1 MNISEERFRHLL
13 ENFLNGTATREEREL
28 LDRFFESY
36 QDTNDGHVFIPG
48 ESKLS
53 DEMLRQIYARAG
65 VTDKKKNSRV
75 WLAIAAAISLFVVAW
90 FAIDREVFFPS
101 ASNAPQPLVQEKTA
115 RGEKSIIHLSDGTT
129 VHLNSKSSISY
140 PREFSGDSRE
150 VSISGEAYFDVVATG
165 KPFIVH
171 AGQLRAEVLGT
182 SFNVKNKDTSNIAV
196 TLVEGKVNIIT
207 PSGKSHIV
215 KPNEQVVVDMETDT
229 IQAAYVKVQQFTSW
243 KDNVLFFEQVTLQE
257 AVTQLEEWYDVK
269 IDIRTPAVMKCLI
282 TAKYQDEPL
291 GNVLNSLQFLLDLDV
306 KRVKNAHYSI
316 NGKGCK

>member
-1 MNISEERFRHLL
+1 MNISEERFRELL

-36 QDTNDGHVFIPG
+36 QDTNDGQAFIPD
-48 ESKLS
+48 ESRLS
-53 DEMLRQIYARAG
+53 DEMLHEVYARAG
-65 VTDKKKNSRV
+65 VTDKKKNGRV

-90 FAIDREVFFPS
+90 LAIDRDIFVPS
-101 ASNAPQPLVQEKTA
+101 STDSPQPLVQEQTG
-115 RGEKSIIHLSDGTT
+115 RGEKSIIRLSDGTT

-140 PREFSGDSRE
+140 PRKFSGDARE

-171 AGQLRAEVLGT
+171 AGRLRAEVLGT
-182 SFNVKNKDTSNIAV
+182 SFNVKNKETSYIEV
-196 TLVEGKVNIIT
+196 TLVEGKVNVIT

-215 KPNEQVVVDMETDT
+215 KPNEQVVVDMEADT
-229 IQAAYVKVQQFTSW
+229 IHAAHVKVQRFTSW

-257 AVTQLEEWYDVK
+257 AVTQVEEWYDVK
-269 IDIRTPAVMKCLI
+269 IDIRSPAVVKCLI

-306 KRVKNAHYSI
+306 KRVKDAHYSI